1 LTVIYIKS
9 GMAAF
14 FFKKKFS
21 EQRPY
26 IFRFDNK
33 NNKTMLKHNELQ
45 INLNKTKT
53 RQKYFAIRQSHKNKT
68 KFDNKTAF
76 FLLSY
81 IIKY

>member
-1 LTVIYIKS
+1 
-9 GMAAF
+9 
-14 FFKKKFS
+14 
-21 EQRPY
+21 
-26 IFRFDNK
+26 
-33 NNKTMLKHNELQ
+33 MLKDNELQ
-45 INLNKTKT
+45 RNLNKTKT